1 MLNMEKLRAARARKE
16 SERNEGAQP
25 KANRWRLV
33 PVGYLVESLE
43 ERAAVLQF
51 DVGLTRESAER
62 SAMAQG
68 EQRFRV
74 YELILGG

>member
-16 SERNEGAQP
+16 SERNEDAQP
-25 KANRWRLV
+25 KASRWRLV

-51 DVGLTRESAER
+51 DAGLTRENAER
-62 SAMAQG
+62 SALTEGDQC
-68 EQRFRV
+68 FRV
-74 YELILGG
+74 YELILKD

>member
-1 MLNMEKLRAARARKE
+1 MLNMERLRATRARKE
-16 SERNEGAQP
+16 SERNEGTQP
-25 KANRWRLV
+25 KAYGWRLV
-33 PVGYLVESLE
+33 PVGYLVESLK

-51 DVGLTRESAER
+51 DAGLTRESAER

-74 YELILGG
+74 YELILEG

>member
-16 SERNEGAQP
+16 SERNEDAQP
-25 KANRWRLV
+25 KASRWRLV

-51 DVGLTRESAER
+51 DAGLTRESAER
-62 SAMAQG
+62 SAMEQG

-74 YELILGG
+74 YELILEG

>member
-16 SERNEGAQP
+16 SETIAGAQP
-25 KANRWRLV
+25 KAYGWRLV
-33 PVGYLVESLE
+33 PVGYLVECLE

-51 DVGLTRESAER
+51 DAGLTRESAER

-74 YELILGG
+74 YELIIEG

>member
-16 SERNEGAQP
+16 SERIEGAQP
-25 KANRWRLV
+25 KASRWRLV
-33 PVGYLVESLE
+33 PVGYLVECFE

-51 DVGLTRESAER
+51 DAGLTRESAER

-74 YELILGG
+74 YELILEV

>member
-1 MLNMEKLRAARARKE
+1 MKMLDMEKIRKAVLENEKARQ
-16 SERNEGAQP
+16 SD
-25 KANRWRLV
+25 KATRWRLV
-33 PVGYLVESLE
+33 PVGYLVECLE

-51 DVGLTRESAER
+51 DAGLTRESAER

-74 YELILGG
+74 YELILEG

>member
-16 SERNEGAQP
+16 SERNKDAQP
-25 KANRWRLV
+25 KASRWRLV

-51 DVGLTRESAER
+51 DSGLTRESAER
-62 SAMAQG
+62 SAMEQG

-74 YELILGG
+74 YELILEG

>member
-16 SERNEGAQP
+16 SERIEGTQP
-25 KANRWRLV
+25 KATRWRLV
-33 PVGYLVESLE
+33 PVGYLVECLE

-51 DVGLTRESAER
+51 DAGLTRESAER

-74 YELILGG
+74 YELILEV

>member
-33 PVGYLVESLE
+33 PVCYLVECLE

-51 DVGLTRESAER
+51 DAGLTRESAER

-74 YELILGG
+74 YELILEG

>member
-16 SERNEGAQP
+16 SERIEGAQP
-25 KANRWRLV
+25 KAYGWRLV

-51 DVGLTRESAER
+51 DAGLTRESAER
-62 SAMAQG
+62 SALAEGDQC
-68 EQRFRV
+68 FRV
-74 YELILGG
+74 YELILEG

>member
-25 KANRWRLV
+25 KAYGWRLV

-51 DVGLTRESAER
+51 DAGLTRESAER
-62 SAMAQG
+62 SALAKGDQC
-68 EQRFRV
+68 FRV
-74 YELILGG
+74 YELVLEG

>member
-16 SERNEGAQP
+16 SERIEGAQP
-25 KANRWRLV
+25 KATRWRLV

-51 DVGLTRESAER
+51 DAGLTRESAER

-68 EQRFRV
+68 GQRFRGD
-74 YELILGG
+74 ELLLAG

>member
-25 KANRWRLV
+25 KAYGWRLV

-51 DVGLTRESAER
+51 DAGLTRESAER

-74 YELILGG
+74 YELILEG

>member
-1 MLNMEKLRAARARKE
+1 MLNMEKLRVARARKE

-25 KANRWRLV
+25 KAYGWRLV

-51 DVGLTRESAER
+51 DAGLTRESAEC
-62 SAMAQG
+62 SALSEGDQC
-68 EQRFRV
+68 FRV
-74 YELILGG
+74 YELVLEG

>member
-16 SERNEGAQP
+16 SERVEGAQP
-25 KANRWRLV
+25 KATRWRLV

-51 DVGLTRESAER
+51 DSGLTRESAER
-62 SAMAQG
+62 SAMEQG

-74 YELILGG
+74 YELILEG

>member
-1 MLNMEKLRAARARKE
+1 MLDMEKIRKAVLENEKARQ
-16 SERNEGAQP
+16 SD
-25 KANRWRLV
+25 KATRWRLV

-51 DVGLTRESAER
+51 DAGLTRESAGR

-74 YELILGG
+74 YELILEG

>member
-16 SERNEGAQP
+16 SETIAGAQP
-25 KANRWRLV
+25 KVYGWRLV

-51 DVGLTRESAER
+51 DAGLTRESAER
-62 SAMAQG
+62 SALAEGDQC
-68 EQRFRV
+68 FRV
-74 YELILGG
+74 YELILES

>member
-16 SERNEGAQP
+16 SERIEGAQP
-25 KANRWRLV
+25 KASRWRLV

-51 DVGLTRESAER
+51 DSGLTRESAER
-62 SAMAQG
+62 SAMEQG

-74 YELILGG
+74 YELILEG

>member
-16 SERNEGAQP
+16 SERIEGAQP
-25 KANRWRLV
+25 KATRWRLV

-51 DVGLTRESAER
+51 DAGLTRENAER
-62 SAMAQG
+62 SALAEGDQC
-68 EQRFRV
+68 FRV
-74 YELILGG
+74 YELILES

>member
-16 SERNEGAQP
+16 SERNQDAQP
-25 KANRWRLV
+25 KASRWRLV

-51 DVGLTRESAER
+51 DAGLTRESAES

-74 YELILGG
+74 YELILEG

>member
-16 SERNEGAQP
+16 SETIAGAQP
-25 KANRWRLV
+25 KAYGWRLV
-33 PVGYLVESLE
+33 PVGYLVECLE

-51 DVGLTRESAER
+51 DAGLTRESAER

-74 YELILGG
+74 YELIFEG